1 MAYILNIETSTDICS
16 VAISNDKELV
26 ALQEIKEPYQHASKI
41 TLITQECLKRSNIK
55 MAQLDA
61 VAVSSGPGS
70 YTALRVGT
78 SIAKGICY
86 ALNKP
91 LIAVDTLHSIALA
104 SKQSDD
110 SSILYCSMIDARR
123 MEVYG
128 GIWDHEMNLLLPIQ
142 AMTLDEKSFETFRAE
157 GKEIVFSGNGA
168 QKYID
173 AFAPERSK
181 LSPILSSAKHLIP
194 IAANK
199 YLEKEFVSL
208 IQYKPFYLKP
218 PNINRPK
225 KIL

>member
-1 MAYILNIETSTDICS
+1 MAYLLNIETSTDICS
-16 VAISNDKELV
+16 VAISSDNELL

-41 TLITQECLKRSNIK
+41 TLIIQECLKTSNIE

-61 VAVSSGPGS
+61 VALSSGPGS

-91 LIAVDTLHSIALA
+91 LIAVDTLQSLALA
-104 SKQSDD
+104 SKHADD
-110 SSILYCSMIDARR
+110 SSTLYCSMIDARR
-123 MEVYG
+123 MEVYC
-128 GIWDHEMNLLLPIQ
+128 GIWDHRMNLILPVQ
-142 AMTLDEKSFETFRAE
+142 AMALDENSFEGFRSQ
-157 GKEIVFSGNGA
+157 GKEMVFSGNGA
-168 QKYID
+168 KKYMD
-173 AFAPERSK
+173 AFSPSNSK
-181 LSPILSSAKHLIP
+181 LTSILCSAKHLIP
-194 IAANK
+194 IATNK